1 MFDPK
6 LAECVPI
13 AEVLPAVSADRIHL
27 SSIRSRFLRPPRWQP
42 ETLRD
47 IELLKGRA
55 TPAAVLLALV
65 PRPEPTVVLTVRSAH
80 LPVHAGQIAF
90 PGGKIDSQDSHA
102 VAAALREAHEE
113 IGLPPTCVEV
123 LGELPAFFTGTGFS
137 VTPVVGLVPTEVV
150 FRPNPGEV
158 EQVFEV
164 PLAFLLDPD
173 NHRRQ
178 QLKFQGEL
186 RQWYAMP
193 YVRDGQEFY
202 IWGVTAGILRNF
214 YHFLVA

>member
-6 LAECVPI
+6 LAEYLPT
-13 AEVLPAVSADRIHL
+13 AEALPAVPAQRLAVDSMRC
-27 SSIRSRFLRPPRWQP
+27 RFVQPPRWQP
-42 ETLRD
+42 ETLR
-47 IELLKGRA
+47 ETGSLRGGA
-55 TPAAVLLALV
+55 TPAAVLLAVV
-65 PRPEPTVVLTVRSAH
+65 PRPEPTIVLTVRSAH

-90 PGGKIDSQDSHA
+90 PGGKIDAQDSHA
-102 VAAALREAHEE
+102 VEAALREAHEE
-113 IGLPPTCVEV
+113 IGLSPSCVEV

-137 VTPVVGLVPTEVV
+137 VTPVIGLVPTDVV

-178 QLKFQGEL
+178 QVEFQGAM

-193 YVRDGQEFY
+193 YVRNGQEFY

>member
-6 LAECVPI
+6 LAEYLPT
-13 AEVLPAVSADRIHL
+13 AEVLPAVPAERLAVESM
-27 SSIRSRFLRPPRWQP
+27 RSRFVQPPLWQP
-42 ETLRD
+42 ETLR
-47 IELLKGRA
+47 ETGSLKGGS
-55 TPAAVLLALV
+55 TPAAVLLAVV
-65 PRPEPTVVLTVRSAH
+65 PRPEPTIVLTVRSAH

-90 PGGKIDSQDSHA
+90 PGGKIDAHDSHA
-102 VAAALREAHEE
+102 VDAALREAHEE
-113 IGLPPTCVEV
+113 IGLSPNCVEV

-137 VTPVVGLVPTEVV
+137 VTPVIGLVPTDVV

-173 NHRRQ
+173 NHRHQ
-178 QLKFQGEL
+178 QVEFQGAM

-193 YVRDGQEFY
+193 YVQNGQEFY

-214 YHFLVA
+214 YHFMVA

>member
-6 LAECVPI
+6 LAEYLPT
-13 AEVLPAVSADRIHL
+13 AEALPAC
-27 SSIRSRFLRPPRWQP
+27 LRNGWRWAACAAGLFSPRWQP
-42 ETLRD
+42 ETLR
-47 IELLKGRA
+47 ETGSLRA
-55 TPAAVLLALV
+55 GVTPAAVLLAVV
-65 PRPEPTVVLTVRSAH
+65 PRPEPTIVLTVRSAH

-90 PGGKIDSQDSHA
+90 PGGKIDARDSHA
-102 VAAALREAHEE
+102 VEAALREAHEE
-113 IGLPPTCVEV
+113 IGLPPMCVEI

-137 VTPVVGLVPTEVV
+137 VTPVVGLVPTDVV

-178 QLKFQGEL
+178 QVEFQGQCGSGMPCRMSEMDKSSISGASL
-186 RQWYAMP
+186 RASCA
-193 YVRDGQEFY
+193 
-202 IWGVTAGILRNF
+202 TSTTS
-214 YHFLVA
+214 VA